1 MPEEE
6 AVIITWSIP
15 SILGQEKVIMSQL
28 KELLV
33 NLGEPIEKV
42 EDILTSFSEAC
53 LNAIEHGNRCDEQL
67 EVTIHM
73 LTWMNRY
80 LFRIFDY
87 GRGIE
92 PNVNVNEGHT
102 SEQSRGW
109 GLMFMEYLSDHMEY
123 GKCMDGFYIQLEFI
137 RTKNEGGIL
146 DGSID
151 NR

>member
-6 AVIITWSIP
+6 AVIMIWSIP

-33 NLGEPIEKV
+33 NLGEPIDKV

-53 LNAIEHGNRCDEQL
+53 LNAIEHGNRCDEKL

-73 LTWMNRY
+73 LTRMDRY

-87 GRGIE
+87 GRGIG
-92 PNVNVNEGHT
+92 PNININESQT

-109 GLMFMEYLSDHMEY
+109 GLMFMEKLSDHMEFV
-123 GKCMDGFYIQLEFI
+123 KCTDGFYIQLEFI
-137 RTKNEGGIL
+137 RTMNEGCIL